1 MFVYINIKAKQ
12 IKQMKKGTSVTSI
25 LMFFLL
31 MHHYVLVLIMA
42 TDFTTFGLM
51 VGNVGVEFVVS

>member
-25 LMFFLL
+25 LMFF
-31 MHHYVLVLIMA
+31 
-42 TDFTTFGLM
+42 
-51 VGNVGVEFVVS
+51 FVDASLCLSLDHGH